1 MSKNICNDD
10 IPIISV
16 IVPIYN
22 VAKWLNRCLSSIQEQ
37 TFGKFECLL
46 INDGSTDSSVEI
58 AQKFEQ
64 EDSRFKVFN
73 KKNGGLSDARNYG
86 IERAKGQYIVFIDSD
101 DFIEKRYLELLANE
115 ITKNKAQISICGFYI
130 TDENGN
136 KLSKVNPNEPKTIVT
151 GKEALHYVF
160 KQNGYVNVVAW
171 NKIYQKNLF
180 DNIKFEKG
188 RFYEDE
194 YINFLLFWE
203 VRRIC
208 LLHRPLYNYVQRK
221 GSIVNTEIT
230 PQKIKDKN
238 DMLIKRIYFYQDRD
252 KDLFSCAIQ
261 TYKNWIISL
270 NQKNATNISS
280 EYEAYLQKQFKKMV
294 HLDNA
299 TSLALK
305 IQDILGYINIKM
317 AAKIKNVL
325 LGNKRRNQ

>member
-1 MSKNICNDD
+1 M
-10 IPIISV
+10 
-16 IVPIYN
+16 
-22 VAKWLNRCLSSIQEQ
+22 
-37 TFGKFECLL
+37 
-46 INDGSTDSSVEI
+46 
-58 AQKFEQ
+58 
-64 EDSRFKVFN
+64 
-73 KKNGGLSDARNYG
+73 
-86 IERAKGQYIVFIDSD
+86 
-101 DFIEKRYLELLANE
+101 
-115 ITKNKAQISICGFYI
+115 
-130 TDENGN
+130 
-136 KLSKVNPNEPKTIVT
+136 
-151 GKEALHYVF
+151 
-160 KQNGYVNVVAW
+160 
-171 NKIYQKNLF
+171 LF
-180 DNIKFEKG
+180 
-188 RFYEDE
+188 RS
-194 YINFLLFWE
+194 
-203 VRRIC
+203 
-208 LLHRPLYNYVQRK
+208 

-280 EYEAYLQKQFKKMV
+280 EYEVYLQKQFKKMV